1 MTIPK
6 KIIWL
11 ASYPKSG
18 NTWFRAFLT
27 ALLNEGEIDINDIKT
42 DGIFSS
48 RALFDYHTDLD
59 STLLT
64 DEEVKLLQPE
74 VFNEIARNY
83 ARKKLFVK
91 VHDAYSFNE
100 LKHPIIPSGST
111 SCAVYIIRNPLDIAS
126 SLASHNNS
134 SLDQAIDLLCNKNG
148 CFATQKDNL
157 NVNNQTRQLMYD
169 WSGHVNS
176 WMTLADFPVYFMRYE
191 DMSSDPFTTFKNILG
206 SMGETHSNDAI
217 SAAIEACRFEKLKE
231 QETEKGFSE
240 KPPTNSSFF
249 RTGKSGV
256 WRNELNDIQINR
268 ICSSHKV
275 LMEKFNYFTPD

>member
-48 RALFDYHTDLD
+48 RALFDYHTDMD

-64 DEEVKLLQPE
+64 DKEVKLLQPE

-83 ARKKLFVK
+83 ARQRLFVK
-91 VHDAYSFNE
+91 VHDAYSFNQ
-100 LKHPIIPSGST
+100 LKHPIIPSDST
-111 SCAVYIIRNPLDIAS
+111 LCAVYIVRNPLDIAS

-134 SLDQAIDLLCNKNG
+134 SLDQAIDLICNKYG
-148 CFATQKDNL
+148 CISAQKDNF
-157 NVNNQTRQLMYD
+157 NVNNQTQQLMYD
-169 WSGHVNS
+169 WSGHVYS
-176 WMTLADFPVYFMRYE
+176 WMTLPDFPVYFMRYE
-191 DMSSDPFTTFKNILG
+191 DMLSDPFKTFKNILD
-206 SMGETHSNDAI
+206 SIGEPHSNAAI
-217 SAAIEACRFEKLKE
+217 SAAIEACRFDKLKE
-231 QETEKGFSE
+231 QETKKGFSE
-240 KPPTNSSFF
+240 KPATRSSFF
-249 RTGKSGV
+249 REGKSGN
-256 WRNELNDIQINR
+256 WRNELNDMQIDK
-268 ICSSHKV
+268 ICSVHKAF
-275 LMEKFNYFTPD
+275 MEKFNYFTPA